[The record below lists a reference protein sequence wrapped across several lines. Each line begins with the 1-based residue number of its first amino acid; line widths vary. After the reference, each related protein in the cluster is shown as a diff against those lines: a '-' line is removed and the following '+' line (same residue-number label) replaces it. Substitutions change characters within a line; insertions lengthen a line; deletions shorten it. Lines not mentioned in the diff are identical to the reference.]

1 MATAELGPHPARR
14 ALAAADLPPLELEE
28 KHSNVV
34 VFDPN
39 GRPSRG
45 RPLASESANPEP
57 ASGFTYDGV
66 RAGRAIRAGLS
77 RRSAASRPLPMEQV
91 CLYVKSI
98 DNSGVRRRTDVAEKR
113 IWTKVVALGF
123 LLVGL
128 VLLAYGP
135 RSGVRQSGYRLEDL
149 EKQKQAL
156 LEVNRQL
163 RVRQAMLSDLKRVSK
178 LAAERGFRAPP
189 PDRFDW
195 QNRTISPAEG
205 GGELVHS
212 RDDETR

>member
-1 MATAELGPHPARR
+1 MATAELGSHQARR
-14 ALAAADLPPLELEE
+14 TLAAAGLSPLESEE
-28 KHSNVV
+28 KHGNVV

-39 GRPSRG
+39 GQASRG
-45 RPLASESANPEP
+45 WSFASESVEPEP

-91 CLYVKSI
+91 CLYVKAI

-123 LLVGL
+123 LMVGL

-135 RSGVRQSGYRLEDL
+135 RSGIRESGYRLEKL
-149 EKQKQAL
+149 EKQKHAL
-156 LEVNRQL
+156 VEINRQL
-163 RVRQAMLSDLKRVSK
+163 RVREAMLSDLKRVSK
-178 LAAERGFRAPP
+178 LAADRGLSAPP

-195 QNRTISPAEG
+195 QNRTISPAEE
-205 GGELVHS
+205 GGELAHS

>member
-1 MATAELGPHPARR
+1 
-14 ALAAADLPPLELEE
+14 
-28 KHSNVV
+28 
-34 VFDPN
+34 
-39 GRPSRG
+39 
-45 RPLASESANPEP
+45 
-57 ASGFTYDGV
+57 
-66 RAGRAIRAGLS
+66 
-77 RRSAASRPLPMEQV
+77 MEQV

-123 LLVGL
+123 LTVGL

-135 RSGVRQSGYRLEDL
+135 RSGIRQSGYRLEKL

-156 LEVNRQL
+156 LEINRQL

-178 LAAERGFRAPP
+178 LAADRGFSAPP

-195 QNRTISPAEG
+195 QNRTISPRRG
-205 GGELVHS
+205 GRRTGS
-212 RDDETR
+212 

>member
-1 MATAELGPHPARR
+1 MATAELGPRSARH
-14 ALAAADLPPLELEE
+14 ALATTDLSPQKPKE
-28 KHSNVV
+28 KHDNVV
-34 VFDPN
+34 VFDLN
-39 GRPSRG
+39 GQASRG
-45 RPLASESANPEP
+45 WSLASESADPEP

-91 CLYVKSI
+91 SLYVKWI

-113 IWTKVVALGF
+113 IWIRAVAVGFLMVAL
-123 LLVGL
+123 L
-128 VLLAYGP
+128 LLAYGP
-135 RSGVRQSGYRLEDL
+135 RSGIRQSGYRLEEL
-149 EKQKQAL
+149 EKRKQGL
-156 LEVNRQL
+156 VEINRQL

-178 LAAERGFRAPP
+178 LASERGFRAPT

-195 QNRTISPAEG
+195 QNRTISPAGE
-205 GGELVHS
+205 GGELVYR

>member
-1 MATAELGPHPARR
+1 MATAELGSHQVRR
-14 ALAAADLPPLELEE
+14 TLAAAGLSPLESEE
-28 KHSNVV
+28 KHGNVV

-39 GRPSRG
+39 GQASRG
-45 RPLASESANPEP
+45 WSLASESVEP

-77 RRSAASRPLPMEQV
+77 RRSATSRPLPMEQV
-91 CLYVKSI
+91 CLYVKAI

-123 LLVGL
+123 LIMGL

-135 RSGVRQSGYRLEDL
+135 RSGIRESGYRLEKL

-156 LEVNRQL
+156 VEINRQL
-163 RVRQAMLSDLKRVSK
+163 RVREAMLSDLKRVSK
-178 LAAERGFRAPP
+178 LAADRGLSAPP

-195 QNRTISPAEG
+195 QNRTISPAEE
-205 GGELVHS
+205 GGELAHS